1 MSGACVVTDISGSG
15 YPNSQVAQVPGKFFN
30 VPYGCFGTA
39 TVSHTWA
46 HDGETYNV
54 PARSECMDTTGG
66 SLGCD
71 YKVSVYRNN
80 DFSTAHYTG
89 AVRVWWLDAWSAY
102 NGAKAFGRR
111 TLPMGGSG
119 QWEVGDVV
127 VFHFTMGPSPPP
139 SPPPPSPPQGQG
151 SPRFLPKHSCDATT
165 AALAWRSYASRVLAA
180 AACVTEGCT
189 GLGTQAEQVAM
200 GPRCVRTWNSESSGY
215 YMEEVL
221 DGCGNAVGWNSF
233 GGPAAAFCVGCP
245 ACSSPSPPPSPPPPS
260 PPAAADMQTIFGVD
274 FTRGGSG
281 STLQDG
287 LAGLMDAYG
296 SDGDGNVDT
305 TAVLSDMISAR
316 GYTSNKKKK
325 FQAVQLLCES
335 LSGVRRKRKCK
346 GPNNNCGPGQR
357 KKCSLKPADLGIQD
371 ALSDSRLRNK
381 ARCRPCPTQP
391 HCALHVSRSCANL
404 SRPHHPSLSIPLSI
418 HLYASIP

>member
-1 MSGACVVTDISGSG
+1 MRFESLDGAEKDRMIAMDDADEGVLFSVNKTKGDDPGCGTVQFPVDAGDILCNCTKYFDDS
-15 YPNSQVAQVPGKFFN
+15 
-30 VPYGCFGTA
+30 TA
-39 TVSHTWA
+39 TVNALHF
-46 HDGETYNV
+46 HCN
-54 PARSECMDTTGG
+54 DTTVGTKATLLVG
-66 SLGCD
+66 EFMDVPNVGVIEFLADDARRRLSQEVDRRLSD
-71 YKVSVYRNN
+71 AMPDDAEEYV
-80 DFSTAHYTG
+80 
-89 AVRVWWLDAWSAY
+89 AVA
-102 NGAKAFGRR
+102 
-111 TLPMGGSG
+111 
-119 QWEVGDVV
+119 VG
-127 VFHFTMGPSPPP
+127 TQSPAPPPSPPPPSPPPPSPPP
-139 SPPPPSPPQGQG
+139 SPPPPSPPPP
-151 SPRFLPKHSCDATT
+151 SPPPSPPPPSPPVYDRRFLPKQSCDATK
-165 AALAWRSYASRVLAA
+165 AALDWRSYASRDLAA

-233 GGPAAAFCVGCP
+233 GGDAAAFCVGCP

-274 FTRGGSG
+274 FSRGGSG

-316 GYTSNKKKK
+316 GYTSNKKKR

-346 GPNNNCGPGQR
+346 GPNNNCGPGKG

-381 ARCRPCPTQP
+381 ARC
-391 HCALHVSRSCANL
+391 
-404 SRPHHPSLSIPLSI
+404 
-418 HLYASIP
+418 